1 MSKQLNM
8 EDNIITELLDIIEL
22 QEKLISELKFKADNL
37 KEINDLLEKYVRL
50 TEEQLEIEKRKLPTI
65 NYN

>member
-22 QEKLISELKFKADNL
+22 QEKLISELKFKVDKL

>member
-1 MSKQLNM
+1 M

-22 QEKLISELKFKADNL
+22 QEKLISELKFKVDKL